1 MSKIKDILEK
11 MKASPR
17 EYHDL
22 SLLVAKRVWL
32 FVASLYY
39 LVFLFTVGGF
49 YYGPITLDHFS
60 MGTFHLYSVLVIA
73 TAWFGYALCE
83 YAIAIYVPT
92 KDWLKWIWLGI
103 AVVFAIVTLLAHL
116 AII

>member
-32 FVASLYY
+32 MIATLYY
-39 LVFLFTVGGF
+39 LSILFTVGGF
-49 YYGPITLDHFS
+49 YYGPITLVYLS
-60 MGTFHLYSVLVIA
+60 MATFHLYSMLVIA
-73 TAWFGYALCE
+73 TAWFGYSLWE
-83 YAIAIYVPT
+83 YAVALYIPT
-92 KDWLKWIWLGI
+92 KPVFKW
-103 AVVFAIVTLLAHL
+103 V
-116 AII
+116 

>member
-17 EYHDL
+17 DYHDL

-32 FVASLYY
+32 MVVSLYY
-39 LVFLFTVGGF
+39 LAFLFTVGGY
-49 YYGPITLDHFS
+49 YYGPLSLDVLS
-60 MGTFHLYSVLVIA
+60 QTTYHLYSVLVIA

-83 YAIAIYVPT
+83 YAIAVYIPT
-92 KDWLKWIWLGI
+92 QSLLKWL
-103 AVVFAIVTLLAHL
+103 
-116 AII
+116 